1 MLYIMF
7 LIFLS
12 FLIFIVILTAC
23 EDRTPLGLRNGL
35 IRDDQIS
42 ASSTLTDDPEFQ
54 PYFARLDSP
63 YRWCSVSN
71 EAAGKE
77 YLQVCHKMLLVLSA
91 EYFSIVVE
99 NLQVYLIVKI
109 QIFVIQVFL
118 KLCIDCHVITRR
130 VAG

>member
-1 MLYIMF
+1 
-7 LIFLS
+7 
-12 FLIFIVILTAC
+12 
-23 EDRTPLGLRNGL
+23 
-35 IRDDQIS
+35 
-42 ASSTLTDDPEFQ
+42 
-54 PYFARLDSP
+54 
-63 YRWCSVSN
+63 
-71 EAAGKE
+71 
-77 YLQVCHKMLLVLSA
+77 MLLVLSA